1 MIEDNNNNDQEYHI
15 YMSDLYERVRV
26 YIPDLKVTDF
36 IEIIN
41 QPNFSIEDFEISMN
55 ISRETEK
62 EINKTMLK
70 EKYKQLMEEKD
81 ND

>member
-1 MIEDNNNNDQEYHI
+1 MINQQNNDQEYHI

-26 YIPDLKVTDF
+26 FIPDLKVTEF

-41 QPNFSIEDFEISMN
+41 QPNFSIEDFEISMK
-55 ISRETEK
+55 ISRETER
-62 EINKTMLK
+62 EINKSMLK
-70 EKYKQLMEEKD
+70 EKYKQLMESKS

>member
-1 MIEDNNNNDQEYHI
+1 MINQQNNDQEYHI

-41 QPNFSIEDFEISMN
+41 QPNFSIEDFEISMK
-55 ISRETEK
+55 ISRETER
-62 EINKTMLK
+62 EINKSMLK
-70 EKYKQLMEEKD
+70 EKYKQLMESKS